1 MGYKLPIGLFYYS
14 KEGGADSEMGCSS
27 GWHFFSGIQPCE
39 TIGNLEVAFA
49 ICRKATKKQKL
60 KSIAL
65 YSIAFLQKKCL
76 VYSKQ
81 PRPTVPIFG
90 VNPVGKCTFGIVLPR
105 NKYNCQEIF
114 LDCRRK
120 REISPMKR
128 NTKQLI
134 PMILVFTIIAAAYSC
149 RILAMLD
156 IGGVW
161 MNYIRAALYLLLFS
175 LWGYSI
181 DRRIIQKQ
189 ALHCLRLT
197 AALMLVWLILRTLK
211 YEFVTDLTVARYI
224 WYLYYLPMLFIPLLG
239 VYIAL
244 TLGKSEEYRLTERAG
259 FLVAVPGILFLLVIT
274 NDLHQQVFAFN
285 SGVPGVPD
293 NYGYSHGIFY
303 FCSMGWMVACMIFSL
318 ALLLKKS
325 RVPSGSKKRIRP
337 FVIACITVLYG
348 LLYLSGLPAI
358 RRWLGDMNVTF
369 CLLYAAIYESCIRC
383 RMIPSNTGYVEL
395 FEATTLAACIA
406 DRSGSIVLRS
416 RAAGEDMVCPREG
429 VPLIRPNGIRI
440 SSAPISGGYAV
451 WQDNVRPLTE
461 LRARLS
467 ENKTKINS
475 NKEKLREAY
484 IIQKKLLELTEKNR
498 IYDEM
503 EARYGDQIT
512 RVGQLLRQCQGA
524 APEEIQSALKRILL
538 LGTYI
543 KRSANLYFLSQEYEL
558 LPQQELRLT
567 IDEAVRVI
575 NVCGTE
581 CSVVYHTT
589 GPMRATEVAR
599 LLDLLKVVT
608 EAAMGGL
615 YSLFISVSDGEMD
628 LSVECAAELS
638 FLASPD
644 VTVQQE
650 DGLWLVR
657 TRIGGG
663 SGA

>member
-1 MGYKLPIGLFYYS
+1 
-14 KEGGADSEMGCSS
+14 
-27 GWHFFSGIQPCE
+27 
-39 TIGNLEVAFA
+39 
-49 ICRKATKKQKL
+49 
-60 KSIAL
+60 
-65 YSIAFLQKKCL
+65 
-76 VYSKQ
+76 
-81 PRPTVPIFG
+81 
-90 VNPVGKCTFGIVLPR
+90 
-105 NKYNCQEIF
+105 
-114 LDCRRK
+114 
-120 REISPMKR
+120 MKR
-128 NTKQLI
+128 NTKQLT

-175 LWGYSI
+175 LWGYSL
-181 DRRIIQKQ
+181 DRRIIQTQ

-244 TLGKSEEYRLTERAG
+244 SLGKSEEYRLTEKAG
-259 FLVAVPGILFLLVIT
+259 FLAAIPGILFLLVIT
-274 NDLHQQVFAFN
+274 NDLHQQVFAFD

-337 FVIACITVLYG
+337 FVIACITILYG

-358 RRWLGDMNVTF
+358 RQWLGDMNVTF

-383 RMIPSNTGYVEL
+383 RMIQSNMGYVEL

-416 RAAGEDMVCPREG
+416 RAAGGDMVCPREG

-440 SSAPISGGYAV
+440 SSAPINGGYAV

-475 NKEKLREAY
+475 NKEKLQEAY
-484 IIQKKLLELTEKNR
+484 IIQKKLHELTEKNR

-503 EARYGDQIT
+503 EARYGEQIT
-512 RVGQLLRQCQGA
+512 RVGQLLRQCEGA

-589 GPMRATEVAR
+589 GPMRTTEVAR
-599 LLDLLKVVT
+599 LLDVLKVVT
-608 EAAMGGL
+608 EASMGGL

-644 VTVQQE
+644 VTVQRE